1 MITLAAKQETGNDD
15 IRPIINRTRKSYQ
28 NMVSRQLERSPL
40 EERKV
45 SRLVSDLHIRY
56 IITLLM
62 KQRSINFDCGM
73 KVPVENHSPFL
84 MSI

>member
-45 SRLVSDLHIRY
+45 SSLVSDLHNYTIHY
-56 IITLLM
+56 NIINET
-62 KQRSINFDCGM
+62 KIDKF
-73 KVPVENHSPFL
+73 
-84 MSI
+84 